1 MRSSLSRLSL
11 RLNRRNVPVL
21 RSPSLPSARSAGGG
35 PTEPEM
41 AAGAGRKCP
50 GGRAESASAGQSRF
64 RGARAAGNRRKR
76 RCVGPKMAAGMY
88 LEHYLDSIENLPFE
102 LQRNFQLMRDL
113 DQRTEDLKS
122 EIDKLASEYISNAR
136 TLSSEEKLGLLKQIQ
151 EAYGKCKEFGD
162 DKVQLAMQTYE
173 MVDKHIRRLDT
184 DLARFEADLKE
195 KQIESSDYDSSSSK
209 GKKKGRAQKEKK
221 AARARSKG
229 KNSDEE
235 APKTA
240 QKKLKLV
247 RTTEYGMPSV
257 TFGNV
262 HPSDVLDMPVDPN
275 EPTYCLCHQ
284 VSYGEMI
291 GCDNPDCSIEWFHF
305 ACVGLTTKPRGKWFC
320 PRCSQ
325 ERKKK

>member
-1 MRSSLSRLSL
+1 MRASRAVAESGTSNNSKRRLTQPEAALFYKEVLSSRGGSDALSDGR
-11 RLNRRNVPVL
+11 
-21 RSPSLPSARSAGGG
+21 
-35 PTEPEM
+35 TEVTRFP
-41 AAGAGRKCP
+41 ARKCLCL
-50 GGRAESASAGQSRF
+50 R
-64 RGARAAGNRRKR
+64 
-76 RCVGPKMAAGMY
+76 PKMAAGMY
-88 LEHYLDSIENLPFE
+88 LEHYLDN
-102 LQRNFQLMRDL
+102 
-113 DQRTEDLKS
+113 LKS
-122 EIDKLASEYISNAR
+122 EIDKLATEYISNAR

-235 APKTA
+235 APKMA

-247 RTTEYGMPSV
+247 RTSTEYGMPSV

>member
-1 MRSSLSRLSL
+1 
-11 RLNRRNVPVL
+11 
-21 RSPSLPSARSAGGG
+21 
-35 PTEPEM
+35 
-41 AAGAGRKCP
+41 
-50 GGRAESASAGQSRF
+50 
-64 RGARAAGNRRKR
+64 
-76 RCVGPKMAAGMY
+76 MAAGMY

-102 LQRNFQLMRDL
+102 LQRNFQLMREL
-113 DQRTEDLKS
+113 DQRTEDLKA
-122 EIDKLASEYISNAR
+122 EIDKLAGEYVTNAR
-136 TLSSEEKLGLLKQIQ
+136 TLTSDQKVELVRQIQ
-151 EAYGKCKEFGD
+151 GAYGKCKEFGD

-209 GKKKGRAQKEKK
+209 GKRKCRGQKEK
-221 AARARSKG
+221 RTTRTRSKVKSSDDDTP
-229 KNSDEE
+229 KNG
-235 APKTA
+235 
-240 QKKLKLV
+240 QKKLKIAH
-247 RTTEYGMPSV
+247 TSEYVAPSV

>member
-1 MRSSLSRLSL
+1 MMKL
-11 RLNRRNVPVL
+11 RLKKQVL
-21 RSPSLPSARSAGGG
+21 NTVDVS
-35 PTEPEM
+35 TEQLNSM
-41 AAGAGRKCP
+41 VAP
-50 GGRAESASAGQSRF
+50 G
-64 RGARAAGNRRKR
+64 
-76 RCVGPKMAAGMY
+76 
-88 LEHYLDSIENLPFE
+88 IENLPFE

-122 EIDKLASEYISNAR
+122 EIDKLATEYISNAR

-235 APKTA
+235 APKMA

>member
-1 MRSSLSRLSL
+1 
-11 RLNRRNVPVL
+11 
-21 RSPSLPSARSAGGG
+21 
-35 PTEPEM
+35 
-41 AAGAGRKCP
+41 
-50 GGRAESASAGQSRF
+50 
-64 RGARAAGNRRKR
+64 
-76 RCVGPKMAAGMY
+76 MAAGMY

-113 DQRTEDLKS
+113 DQRTEDLKA
-122 EIDKLASEYISNAR
+122 EIDKLATEYMNSAR
-136 TLSSEEKLGLLKQIQ
+136 SLSSEEKLALLKQIQ

-209 GKKKGRAQKEKK
+209 GKKKGRTQKEKK

-235 APKTA
+235 APKAA

-247 RTTEYGMPSV
+247 RTSPEYGMPSV
-257 TFGNV
+257 TFGSV

-291 GCDNPDCSIEWFHF
+291 GCDNPDVRTNRF
-305 ACVGLTTKPRGKWFC
+305 ASRWGSGGHEGAGTRG
-320 PRCSQ
+320 
-325 ERKKK
+325 EETVE

>member
-1 MRSSLSRLSL
+1 
-11 RLNRRNVPVL
+11 
-21 RSPSLPSARSAGGG
+21 
-35 PTEPEM
+35 
-41 AAGAGRKCP
+41 
-50 GGRAESASAGQSRF
+50 
-64 RGARAAGNRRKR
+64 
-76 RCVGPKMAAGMY
+76 
-88 LEHYLDSIENLPFE
+88 IENLPFE

-122 EIDKLASEYISNAR
+122 EIDKLATEYISNAR

-247 RTTEYGMPSV
+247 RTSTEYGMPSV

-291 GCDNPDCSIEWFHF
+291 GCDNPD
-305 ACVGLTTKPRGKWFC
+305 
-320 PRCSQ
+320 
-325 ERKKK
+325 